1 MLAGPRVALFGL
13 LLIAMIGLGAAAQ
26 TTRQPAQTPIPE
38 STQSLVPGSM
48 AGEDL
53 FQFYCSSCHGR
64 DAKGQTPRAAS
75 LRTRPP
81 DLTRLSLRNG
91 GTFPRAR
98 VEEAITQGGGP
109 NSKHGTSDMPVW
121 GWIFR
126 GLDPSET
133 LVQVRIASLV
143 RYLESIQEP

>member
-1 MLAGPRVALFGL
+1 MGFAGPRVDLFGL
-13 LLIAMIGLGAAAQ
+13 LLLAAIGLGTGAQ
-26 TTRQPAQTPIPE
+26 TTRQPGQTPIPE
-38 STQSLVPGSM
+38 STRSLVPGSM

-53 FQFYCSSCHGR
+53 FQFYCSACHGR
-64 DAKGQTPRAAS
+64 DAKGQTPRAS
-75 LRTRPP
+75 LRTQPP
-81 DLTRLSLRNG
+81 DLTRLSHRNG

-98 VEEAITQGGGP
+98 VEETITKGGGP
-109 NSKHGTSDMPVW
+109 DLEHGTWDMPVW